1 MKLGTVLKTGLL
13 GILCIFILKSEWF
26 QSWLAPFTRDNAPAI
41 YTQNSLLTLTINHL
55 ALVGITT
62 LTATIIAVTLGILT
76 TRPSGR
82 EFLPLSRAIAN
93 IGQTFPPVAVLA
105 IAVPIFGFGSV
116 PTFIALLLYG
126 LLPIFENTLTGLT
139 ELEPSV
145 IDAGRG
151 MGMTDRQL
159 LFNVELPLALPV
171 ILSGIRL
178 TAIIS
183 LSTATIGSTVAAST
197 LGEVIVAGLLSGNT
211 AFVLQGGFIV
221 AALAVLINAAFVY
234 AEQKLRSNTPH

>member
-1 MKLGTVLKTGLL
+1 
-13 GILCIFILKSEWF
+13 
-26 QSWLAPFTRDNAPAI
+26 
-41 YTQNSLLTLTINHL
+41 
-55 ALVGITT
+55 
-62 LTATIIAVTLGILT
+62 
-76 TRPSGR
+76 
-82 EFLPLSRAIAN
+82 
-93 IGQTFPPVAVLA
+93 
-105 IAVPIFGFGSV
+105 
-116 PTFIALLLYG
+116 
-126 LLPIFENTLTGLT
+126 
-139 ELEPSV
+139 
-145 IDAGRG
+145 

-178 TAIIS
+178 AAIIS

-234 AEQKLRSNTPH
+234 AEQRLRSSAPH

>member
-1 MKLGTVLKTGLL
+1 MKIGAFLKAALL
-13 GILCIFILKSEWF
+13 IFLCVFIVKPEWF
-26 QSWLAPFTRDNAPAI
+26 ASFLAPFTRNNAPAI
-41 YTQNSLLTLTINHL
+41 YTQNSLLALTLHHL
-55 ALVGITT
+55 ALVALAT
-62 LTATIIAVTLGILT
+62 LTATIVAVSLGILT

-105 IAVPIFGFGSV
+105 IAVPIFGFGST
-116 PTFIALLLYG
+116 PAFIALLLYG
-126 LLPIFENTLTGLT
+126 LLPIFENTLTGLSDLDP
-139 ELEPSV
+139 EV
-145 IDAGRG
+145 VDAGRG
-151 MGMTDRQL
+151 MGMTDREL
-159 LFNVELPLALPV
+159 LFNVELPLAFPV

-178 TAIIS
+178 AAIIS

-221 AALAVLINAAFVY
+221 AGLAILLNAAFVY
-234 AEQKLRSNTPH
+234 LEEKLTRSAAH

>member
-1 MKLGTVLKTGLL
+1 MKPGGILKTVLLIVLVCFVMKP
-13 GILCIFILKSEWF
+13 EWF
-26 QSWLAPFTRDNAPAI
+26 AGALAPFTRNDAPAI
-41 YTQNSLLTLTINHL
+41 YTQNSLLALTINHL
-55 ALVGITT
+55 VLVGLATMV
-62 LTATIIAVTLGILT
+62 ATIIAVTLGILT
-76 TRPSGR
+76 TRPGGR

-116 PTFIALLLYG
+116 PAFIALLLYG

-139 ELEPSV
+139 ELELAV
-145 IDAGRG
+145 VDAGRG

-159 LFNVELPLALPV
+159 LINVELPLALPV
-171 ILSGIRL
+171 ILSGVRL
-178 TAIIS
+178 AAIIS

-197 LGEVIVAGLLSGNT
+197 LGEVIVAGLLTGNT

-221 AALAVLINAAFVY
+221 AGLAILINAGFV
-234 AEQKLRSNTPH
+234 ALETRFRRNTAQ

>member
-1 MKLGTVLKTGLL
+1 MNIGTVIKALLLLLLGTFL
-13 GILCIFILKSEWF
+13 IEPQWF
-26 QSWLAPFTRDNAPAI
+26 QSFFSSFTRNNAPAI
-41 YTQNSLLTLTINHL
+41 YTQNSLLALTINHL
-55 ALVGITT
+55 MLVGAAT

-105 IAVPIFGFGSV
+105 ISVPIFGFGSV

-139 ELEPSV
+139 ELNPSV
-145 IDAGRG
+145 VDAGRG

-159 LFNVELPLALPV
+159 LFKVELPLALPV

-178 TAIIS
+178 STIIS
-183 LSTATIGSTVAAST
+183 LATATIGSTVAAST

-211 AFVLQGGFIV
+211 AYVLQGGLIV
-221 AALAVLINAAFVY
+221 AALAILINSAFVY
-234 AEQKLRSNTPH
+234 GEQKLGTRTAQ

>member
-1 MKLGTVLKTGLL
+1 MRLTTVLKVGLL
-13 GILCIFILKSEWF
+13 CLLCVFILKPEWF
-26 QSWLAPFTRDNAPAI
+26 QSWLAPFTRNNAPAI
-41 YTQNSLLTLTINHL
+41 YTQNSLLALTISHL
-55 ALVGITT
+55 TLVAIAT
-62 LTATIIAVTLGILT
+62 LAATIIAVTLGILA
-76 TRPSGR
+76 TRPGGR

-116 PTFIALLLYG
+116 PAFIALLLYG

-139 ELEPSV
+139 TLEPSV

-151 MGMTDRQL
+151 MGMTNRQL
-159 LFNVELPLALPV
+159 FFHVELPLALPV

-183 LSTATIGSTVAAST
+183 LSTATIGSTVAATT
-197 LGEVIVAGLLSGNT
+197 LGEVIVAGLVSGNT

-221 AALAVLINAAFVY
+221 AALAILINTLFVY
-234 AEQKLRSNTPH
+234 LEQRLRNRSI

>member
-1 MKLGTVLKTGLL
+1 MKLGTLLKAALL
-13 GILCIFILKSEWF
+13 VVLCIFILKPEWF
-26 QSWLAPFTRDNAPAI
+26 QSWLAQFTRNNAPAI
-41 YTQNSLLTLTINHL
+41 YTQNSLLALTINHL
-55 ALVGITT
+55 ALVGIAT

-116 PTFIALLLYG
+116 PAFIALLLYG

-145 IDAGRG
+145 VDAGRG

-178 TAIIS
+178 AAIIS

-197 LGEVIVAGLLSGNT
+197 LGEIIVAGLLSGNT

-221 AALAVLINAAFVY
+221 AALAILINAGFVY
-234 AEQKLRSNTPH
+234 AEQKLRSNFPH

>member
-1 MKLGTVLKTGLL
+1 MKIGAFLKAGLL
-13 GILCIFILKSEWF
+13 ILLCVFVLRPEWF
-26 QSWLAPFTRDNAPAI
+26 ESFLVPFTRNNSPAI
-41 YTQNSLLTLTINHL
+41 YTQNSLFALTLHHL
-55 ALVGITT
+55 ALVGIAT
-62 LTATIIAVTLGILT
+62 LAATIVAVSLGILT

-105 IAVPIFGFGSV
+105 IAVPIFGFGSI
-116 PTFIALLLYG
+116 PAFIALLLYG

-139 ELEPSV
+139 DLDPEIV
-145 IDAGRG
+145 DAGRG
-151 MGMTDRQL
+151 MGMTDREL
-159 LFNVELPLALPV
+159 LFNVELPLAFPV

-178 TAIIS
+178 AAIIS

-221 AALAVLINAAFVY
+221 AGLAILLNAAFVY
-234 AEQKLRSNTPH
+234 LEEKLTGSAAR

>member
-1 MKLGTVLKTGLL
+1 MKLGTALKAGLL
-13 GILCIFILKSEWF
+13 GILCIFILRPEWF
-26 QSWLAPFTRDNAPAI
+26 QSWLAPFTRNNAPAI
-41 YTQNSLLTLTINHL
+41 YTQNSLLALTINHL
-55 ALVGITT
+55 ALVGIAT
-62 LTATIIAVTLGILT
+62 LAATIIAVTLGILI

-116 PTFIALLLYG
+116 PAFIALLLYG
-126 LLPIFENTLTGLT
+126 LLPIFENTLTGLA

-145 IDAGRG
+145 VDAGRG
-151 MGMTDRQL
+151 MGMSDRQL

-178 TAIIS
+178 AAIIS

-234 AEQKLRSNTPH
+234 AEQRLRNSAPH